1 MTTSKIVLFILLISR
16 SFSLFSQ
23 ENKEKLEI
31 KYFDFNM
38 TTDMK
43 IECSEFERA
52 GDYKTIQIDDSISIS
67 TVLLFISNFKEDTS
81 NNYMPDTRAKII
93 FFNKYGIEN
102 TICISNF
109 AICYNNKHILYDEKF
124 INYIKEIIKQ
134 KDKKFI
140 L

>member
-16 SFSLFSQ
+16 SISLFSQ

-31 KYFDFNM
+31 KYFDFYM

-81 NNYMPDTRAKII
+81 NEFTPDTRAKII

-102 TICISNF
+102 TICISSF
-109 AICYNNKHILYDEKF
+109 AICYNNKHVLYDEKF
-124 INYIKEIIKQ
+124 INYIKERIKQ